1 MIYHFSGING
11 QQCNFSTLYLP
22 RTLLVV
28 LLSISI
34 VTQVVA
40 TCILIFDHY
49 EARRNKFAVCRR
61 WKVSHLKTSNY
72 KITKFKLQNCNY
84 SVDPQVPCCHRIHHG
99 DHRGGEH
106 CSTLSLGSK
115 HGRVWFGPQLT
126 AFHLW
131 YSIAFLMYHA
141 LPVCILLLSVRTS
154 EKIQWNKCSHALLNH
169 VG

>member
-61 WKVSHLKTSNY
+61 WQVFHLKTSNY
-72 KITKFKLQNCNY
+72 KMTKVQTTRFQSLNFKTATT
-84 SVDPQVPCCHRIHHG
+84 QVPCCHRIHHG

-106 CSTLSLGSK
+106 CSSLPLGPK
-115 HGRVWFGPQLT
+115 HGRVWFGPQLK
-126 AFHLW
+126 AFYLW
-131 YSIAFLMYHA
+131 FSSAFLMYHA

-154 EKIQWNKCSHALLNH
+154 EKNLIK
-169 VG
+169 